1 MAADATAAPRRAPV
15 RVAVS
20 NGVRSSVPGSV
31 PSSRAISQWVQLG
44 AAGRVRKTMDL
55 SLRVV
60 GSSEGRALNRRYRG
74 CDYPTNVLSFAAP
87 RAARLRDR
95 QLGDLVI
102 CAPVVAR
109 EARQQ
114 GKSLR
119 AHWAHLVIHGT
130 LHLLGFDHQ
139 RARDAQRMERREVRL
154 LRTLGYQNPYGE
166 PNVDR

>member
-1 MAADATAAPRRAPV
+1 MAANAAAAPRRAPV

-20 NGVRSSVPGSV
+20 SGVRSSVPG
-31 PSSRAISQWVQLG
+31 PRAISQWVQLS
-44 AAGRVRKTMDL
+44 AAGRVRKAMDL

-60 GSSEGRALNRRYRG
+60 GSGEGRALNRRYRG

-119 AHWAHLVIHGT
+119 AHWAHMVIHGT

-139 RARDAQRMERREVRL
+139 RGRDAERMQRREVRL
-154 LRTLGYQNPYGE
+154 MRALGYKNPYGE
-166 PNVDR
+166 PHVDR

>member
-1 MAADATAAPRRAPV
+1 MAADAAAAPRRAPV

-20 NGVRSSVPGSV
+20 NGVRSSVPGT
-31 PSSRAISQWVQLG
+31 RAISQWVQLG
-44 AAGRVRKTMDL
+44 AAGRVRRTMDL

-60 GSSEGRALNRRYRG
+60 GAGEGRALNRRYRG
-74 CDYPTNVLSFAAP
+74 RDYPTNVLSFAAP

-102 CAPVVAR
+102 CAPIVAR

-130 LHLLGFDHQ
+130 LHLLGYDHQ
-139 RARDAQRMERREVRL
+139 RVRDAERMERREVRL
-154 LRTLGYQNPYGE
+154 MRALGYKNPYGE
-166 PNVDR
+166 THVDR

>member
-1 MAADATAAPRRAPV
+1 MAADAAAAPRRAPV

-20 NGVRSSVPGSV
+20 NGVRSSVPAA
-31 PSSRAISQWVQLG
+31 RAISHWVQVG
-44 AAGRVRKTMDL
+44 AAGHVRKTMDL

>member
-1 MAADATAAPRRAPV
+1 MAADAAAAPRRAPV

-20 NGVRSSVPGSV
+20 NGVRSSVPAA
-31 PSSRAISQWVQLG
+31 RAISHWVQVG
-44 AAGRVRKTMDL
+44 AAGQVRKTMDL

-130 LHLLGFDHQ
+130 LHLLGYDHQ
-139 RARDAQRMERREVRL
+139 RMRDAQRMERREVRL
-154 LRTLGYQNPYGE
+154 MRVLGYENPYGE
-166 PNVDR
+166 PHVHR

>member
-1 MAADATAAPRRAPV
+1 MRANAAAAPRRAPV

-20 NGVRSSVPGSV
+20 SGVRSSVPG
-31 PSSRAISQWVQLG
+31 PRAISQRVRLS

-60 GSSEGRALNRRYRG
+60 GSAAGRALNRRYRG
-74 CDYPTNVLSFAAP
+74 LDYPTNVLSFAAP

-114 GKSLR
+114 GKVLR

-130 LHLLGFDHQ
+130 LHLLGYDHQ
-139 RARDAQRMERREVRL
+139 RMRDAQRMERREVRL
-154 LRTLGYQNPYGE
+154 MRVLGYENPYGE
-166 PNVDR
+166 PHVHR

>member
-1 MAADATAAPRRAPV
+1 
-15 RVAVS
+15 
-20 NGVRSSVPGSV
+20 
-31 PSSRAISQWVQLG
+31 
-44 AAGRVRKTMDL
+44 MDL

-60 GSSEGRALNRRYRG
+60 GRSEGCALNRRYRG
-74 CDYPTNVLSFAAP
+74 RDYPANVLSFTAP

-119 AHWAHLVIHGT
+119 AHWAHMVIHGT

-139 RARDAQRMERREVRL
+139 RTRDAQRMERRETRL
-154 LRTLGYQNPYGE
+154 LRALGYPDPYGE
-166 PNVDR
+166 SHVDR

>member
-1 MAADATAAPRRAPV
+1 MAADAAAAPRRAPV

-20 NGVRSSVPGSV
+20 NGVRSRVPGA
-31 PSSRAISQWVQLG
+31 RTISHWVQLG
-44 AAGRVRKTMDL
+44 AAGRVRKAMDL

-87 RAARLRDR
+87 PAARRRDR

-154 LRTLGYQNPYGE
+154 LRTLGYQDPYGE
-166 PNVDR
+166 PHVDR

>member
-1 MAADATAAPRRAPV
+1 MAANAAAVPRRAPV

-20 NGVRSSVPGSV
+20 SGVRSSVPG
-31 PSSRAISQWVQLG
+31 PRAISRWVQLS
-44 AAGRVRKTMDL
+44 AAGRVRKAMEI

-60 GSSEGRALNRRYRG
+60 GSGAGRTLNRRYRG

-87 RAARLRDR
+87 RTSRLRDR

-119 AHWAHLVIHGT
+119 SHWAHMVIHGT

-139 RARDAQRMERREVRL
+139 RGRDAERMERREVRL
-154 LRTLGYQNPYGE
+154 MRALGYKNPYGE
-166 PNVDR
+166 PRVDR

>member
-1 MAADATAAPRRAPV
+1 MAAEASAAPRRAPV

-20 NGVRSSVPGSV
+20 SGVRSRVPGA
-31 PSSRAISQWVQLG
+31 RAISRWVQLS
-44 AAGRVRKTMDL
+44 AAGRVRSSMDL

-60 GSSEGRALNRRYRG
+60 GRSEGRALNRRYRG
-74 CDYPTNVLSFAAP
+74 RDYPANVLSFVAP
-87 RAARLRDR
+87 RVARLRDR

-119 AHWAHLVIHGT
+119 AHWAHMVIHGT
-130 LHLLGFDHQ
+130 LHLLGFDHR
-139 RARDAQRMERREVRL
+139 RARDAQRMERRETRL
-154 LRTLGYQNPYGE
+154 LRALGYPDPYGE
-166 PNVDR
+166 SHVDR